1 MIRKALALAVIL
13 AAMSVAGVAGSAD
26 FPTDGSYFIGV
37 WSGQWDM
44 GSSTKQDITITIDP
58 KNAKG
63 YHKTTYDYGF
73 VRSANGGTI
82 TPGSFVIYG
91 KEQDG
96 VFIAS
101 FNNKEGAKRI
111 LTMQKFK
118 EDEVKARYDIEGTIS
133 SSQRP
138 YYDAI
143 LKRK

>member
-1 MIRKALALAVIL
+1 MHRRAIFVAVLI
-13 AAMSVAGVAGSAD
+13 AAMAIAGVAGSAD
-26 FPTDGSYFIGV
+26 FPTDGSYFVGV

-44 GSSTKQDITITIDP
+44 GPSTKQDITITIDP

-73 VRSANGGTI
+73 VKSATGGTI
-82 TPGSFVIYG
+82 PPGSFVIYG

-101 FNNKEGAKRI
+101 FKNKEGAKRT

-118 EDEVKARYDIEGTIS
+118 EDEVKARYDIEGSIT

-143 LKRK
+143 LKRR